1 MWACKNQI
9 IGPREGGERVGGVI
23 RENTSFTDLGC
34 KEKMRESKREIAS
47 GKHKS
52 Q

>member
-23 RENTSFTDLGC
+23 RGKYEFYLF
-34 KEKMRESKREIAS
+34 RE
-47 GKHKS
+47 
-52 Q
+52 